1 MKNGKYMKKTSKS
14 WAKPMGIIVAVVVP
28 ALICVILFL
37 AFRSD
42 VLKNAEGNTIVQAK
56 EIIEKVVPNIADQ
69 SADGVPTEKTADAA
83 LFAQQLDSGEGETDN
98 QSVLNN
104 QTPEFFNELPETF
117 TSITSSASTT
127 WNISINPD
135 GSFISTVKI
144 PNWGDN
150 TPDYP
155 LGTSKITETHG
166 QFANFEKGS
175 DYSYKMTAAQA
186 ENIGPFGKT
195 YISDDVRY
203 IVTDTAY
210 IKAGDAYDLYLPGT
224 PYSELPQGLIDSV
237 NNNGRHSM
245 DEITPN
251 TFILYHAIPGSNG
264 YDAVYIGN
272 RNSSPNISQQAE
284 APMSAQLDVAST
296 FGFTKSWDIHDRSG
310 TDHYVTSLAFHSD
323 GTFSC
328 CAGWYQSELFA
339 AVTGTY
345 AINGDTLSLRYTFNG
360 KQTDV
365 EYQVDWENR
374 LFRQLSEEN
383 LLIPHQIGSEYPF
396 EESSEYSA
404 EDRDRHVRLFLQ
416 GGGLPLGD

>member
-1 MKNGKYMKKTSKS
+1 MKNGKYMKKPSKS
-14 WAKPMGIIVAVVVP
+14 RAKPMGIIVAIVVP
-28 ALICVILFL
+28 ALICVILFS

-42 VLKNAEGNTIVQAK
+42 VLKNAAGNTIVQAK
-56 EIIEKVVPNIADQ
+56 ETIEKVVPNITDQ
-69 SADGVPTEKTADAA
+69 MADGVPTENTVDTD
-83 LFAQQLDSGEGETDN
+83 LFAKQLDSGEGETDN

-104 QTPEFFNELPETF
+104 QSPEFFNDLPETF
-117 TSITSSASTT
+117 TSITSSAGTT
-127 WNISINPD
+127 WNIAIKPN

-155 LGTSKITETHG
+155 LGTSKITEIHG
-166 QFANFEKGS
+166 QFTNFEKAS
-175 DYSYKMTAAQA
+175 EYSYKMIAAQV

-210 IKAGDAYDLYLPGT
+210 IKAGDAYELYLPGT

-251 TFILYHAIPGSNG
+251 TFILYHAIPGSKG

-272 RNSSPNISQQAE
+272 RNSSPEISDQPE
-284 APMSAQLDVAST
+284 TPMSNQLDMAST
-296 FGFTKSWDIHDRSG
+296 FGFTKSWDIHERSG
-310 TDHYVTSLAFHSD
+310 ADHYVTSLAFHND

-339 AVTGTY
+339 AITGTY
-345 AINGDTLSLRYTFNG
+345 ELDGDTLLLHYTFND
-360 KQTDV
+360 KPTNV
-365 EYQVDWENR
+365 EYQVDWENQ

-396 EESSEYSA
+396 EESAEYSA
-404 EDRDRHVRLFLQ
+404 EDRANHVRLYIQ
-416 GGGLPLGD
+416 RGGQPLGD